1 MPKTSTSWPWQKG
14 MATDTFLSYEEI
26 QALTQ
31 RKVRTAQVRVLKAM
45 GIEHRVRPDGS
56 VAILRAHITKVFDGT
71 TETKKQTKQAVP
83 NWEAI

>member
-1 MPKTSTSWPWQKG
+1 V
-14 MATDTFLSYEEI
+14 TDTFLSFEEI

-56 VAILRAHITKVFDGT
+56 VAILRAHITKVFDGS
-71 TETKKQTKQAVP
+71 TETKKQTKQVEP

>member
-1 MPKTSTSWPWQKG
+1 VT
-14 MATDTFLSYEEI
+14 TDTFLSFEEI

-31 RKVRTAQVRVLKAM
+31 RKVRPAQVRALKAM

-71 TETKKQTKQAVP
+71 TEPQRQTKQAVP
-83 NWEAI
+83 NWEAM

>member
-1 MPKTSTSWPWQKG
+1 M
-14 MATDTFLSYEEI
+14 TDTFLSYEEI

-31 RKVRTAQVRVLKAM
+31 RKVRSAQVRVLKAM

-56 VAILRAHITKVFDGT
+56 VAILRAHITKVFDGA

>member
-1 MPKTSTSWPWQKG
+1 M
-14 MATDTFLSYEEI
+14 TDTFLSYEEI

-56 VAILRAHITKVFDGT
+56 VAILRAHITKVFDGS
-71 TETKKQTKQAVP
+71 TETKKQTKHAVP
-83 NWEAI
+83 NWDAM

>member
-1 MPKTSTSWPWQKG
+1 M
-14 MATDTFLSYEEI
+14 TDTFLSYEEI

>member
-1 MPKTSTSWPWQKG
+1 M
-14 MATDTFLSYEEI
+14 TDTFLSFKEI

-56 VAILRAHITKVFDGT
+56 VAILRSHITKLENHF
-71 TETKKQTKQAVP
+71 TEHDLRAKVASDAGSL
-83 NWEAI
+83 EHA